1 MMKKNKCNLKGDMFV
16 LLFRPFVWR
25 VHNWAHQN
33 ASLVRRRFSTL
44 CLSSILRICSIIM
57 NSKSDNR
64 CFSLLKWTG
73 ISQVIFFAETEVWF
87 KQRLLRIK
95 IVPGRSHKKFLKNRS
110 GNDKNLKGCYKPI
123 DNNNLRIHSRYF
135 TVSFW
140 LQSHGLF
147 SITSWRL
154 LYLEQVS
161 SIDSIVCCLQN
172 PWINLLSRRG
182 SLAFSEFLNKLD
194 VRNARILKTY
204 RSMDVICFYVSI
216 RKKKNFLYPD
226 SELRNRLMFWRGCK
240 LVFWMKMKTI
250 IEFGLR
256 MIFVWKV
263 GWVWL
268 SGWT

>member
-1 MMKKNKCNLKGDMFV
+1 M
-16 LLFRPFVWR
+16 
-25 VHNWAHQN
+25 
-33 ASLVRRRFSTL
+33 
-44 CLSSILRICSIIM
+44 
-57 NSKSDNR
+57 
-64 CFSLLKWTG
+64 
-73 ISQVIFFAETEVWF
+73 IFFAETEVWF

-123 DNNNLRIHSRYF
+123 DNNNLRIYSRYF

-161 SIDSIVCCLQN
+161 SIDSIVYCLQN

-240 LVFWMKMKTI
+240 LVF
-250 IEFGLR
+250 
-256 MIFVWKV
+256 
-263 GWVWL
+263 
-268 SGWT
+268 

>member
-1 MMKKNKCNLKGDMFV
+1 MFV
-16 LLFRPFVWR
+16 LLFKPFVWR

-73 ISQVIFFAETEVWF
+73 ISQVIFFAETGVWF

-95 IVPGRSHKKFLKNRS
+95 IIPGRSHKKFLKNRS

-123 DNNNLRIHSRYF
+123 DNNNWRIHSRYF

-161 SIDSIVCCLQN
+161 SIDSIVYCLQN

-194 VRNARILKTY
+194 VRNARILKHTA
-204 RSMDVICFYVSI
+204 RWMLSAFTLVSARKRTFYILTPSW
-216 RKKKNFLYPD
+216 
-226 SELRNRLMFWRGCK
+226 ETG
-240 LVFWMKMKTI
+240 
-250 IEFGLR
+250 
-256 MIFVWKV
+256 
-263 GWVWL
+263 
-268 SGWT
+268 